1 MKKSE
6 VLIKIDNFEKG
17 LNRLKE
23 AVKRAKDD
31 LDKDGVIQRFEFT
44 VELLW
49 KVLKALFAY
58 QGIECYSPRSCIKEA
73 FKANLIEDDEVI
85 LDMLEDRNKSSHIY
99 SEVTSEEIFERI
111 KRVYINYLNNLN
123 LKDKLWKY

>member
-1 MKKSE
+1 MNKSE

-23 AVKRAKDD
+23 AIDRARDD

-44 VELLW
+44 IELLW
-49 KVLKALFAY
+49 KALKSILNY

-85 LDMLEDRNKSSHIY
+85 LDMLEDRNRSSHIY
-99 SEVTSEEIFERI
+99 SEVTSEEIFNRI
-111 KRVYINYLNNLN
+111 KRIYLDYLIKLD
-123 LKDKLWKY
+123 LKGRL

>member
-1 MKKSE
+1 MTKSE
-6 VLIKIDNFEKG
+6 ILIKIDNFERG

-23 AVKRAKDD
+23 AVEMAKDD

-44 VELLW
+44 IELLW
-49 KVLKALFAY
+49 KALNVILAY
-58 QGIECYSPRSCIKEA
+58 QGIECYSPRSCVKEG
-73 FKANLIEDDEVI
+73 FKANLIDDDEII

-111 KRVYINYLNNLN
+111 KRVYLSYLLNLN
-123 LKDKLWKY
+123 LKGRV